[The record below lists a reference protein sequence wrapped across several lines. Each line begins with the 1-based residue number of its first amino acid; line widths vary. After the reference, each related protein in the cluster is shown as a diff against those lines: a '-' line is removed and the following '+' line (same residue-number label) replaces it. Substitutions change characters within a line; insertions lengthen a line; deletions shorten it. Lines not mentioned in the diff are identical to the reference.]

1 MPCFQSSRRC
11 RPLVYD
17 FRMVR
22 LGVLAASVLV
32 LTLCLRAHLPAQ
44 SPAPAPPLGW
54 NSWDAY
60 GLTLNE
66 ADFRANA
73 TVLAGLRQFGW
84 EYAVIDEGWYMNDP
98 LGRDVPAKKYVWDA
112 NGILIPS
119 VNRFPSAANG
129 AGFKPL
135 ADWVHAKGLKFGV
148 HIVRGI
154 PRQVVKDNLP
164 ITGSAFHAADA
175 ADTAQICPWD
185 EGNYGIKDNAA
196 GQAYYDSM
204 LRKYASWGLD
214 FIKVD
219 CIMDHPYRPTEIVQI
234 AKAIRKTGRPIVLS
248 LSPGPTAIEHAAEVG
263 QLAQMWRIS
272 DDHWDVWS
280 AEHKP
285 GASEFPFGTRD
296 AFDRLAKWEVYAT
309 AGNWP
314 DEDMLPFGW
323 LGPHPGWGEARQ
335 SRLTAEEEKTE
346 YTLWCVARSPLL
358 LGANLTKLDAYT
370 RSLITN
376 QTLLLIDQDSSF
388 SRPVEASSL
397 PAGFENARVW
407 RATINTPGARGY
419 AEYLAFFNL
428 DSKPVTLRA
437 TWKELGIDNA
447 KHAEEDAW
455 TMDTGKASKEVT
467 VSLPAHGS
475 TVIEVQ

>member
-1 MPCFQSSRRC
+1 
-11 RPLVYD
+11 
-17 FRMVR
+17 MVR
-22 LGVLAASVLV
+22 LGVPAGSVLV
-32 LTLCLRAHLPAQ
+32 LALCLRAHLPAQ
-44 SPAPAPPLGW
+44 NPAPVPPLGW

-60 GLTLNE
+60 GLTIDE
-66 ADFRANA
+66 AGYRANA

-119 VNRFPSAANG
+119 VNRFPSSANE

-154 PRQVVKDNLP
+154 PRQVVQDNLP
-164 ITGSAFHAADA
+164 IAGSAFHAVDA
-175 ADTAQICPWD
+175 ADTAQTCPWD

-219 CIMDHPYRPTEIVQI
+219 CILDHPYRPTEIVQI
-234 AKAIRKTGRPIVLS
+234 AKAIGKTGRPIVLS

-285 GASEFPFGTRD
+285 GAGEFPFGTRD

-335 SRLTAEEEKTE
+335 SRLTPEEEKTE
-346 YTLWCVARSPLL
+346 YTLWCIARSPLL

-419 AEYLAFFNL
+419 AEYFALFNL

-437 TWKELGIDNA
+437 TWKQLGIDNA
-447 KHAEEDAW
+447 KHAEQDAW